1 MKTSDY
7 EYKYEAGKGYYAE
20 GYYRKAAEAFGQ
32 VLAALKGT
40 QYGDECLFLLGMS
53 NYRMGDFEAATQ
65 YFKKYYQSL
74 NELNG
79 LHSYGLLVSLSIN
92 EKNIRRYA

>member
-1 MKTSDY
+1 MKQ
-7 EYKYEAGKGYYAE
+7 ERGNAE

-53 NYRMGDFEAATQ
+53 NYRMGDFVSRI
-65 YFKKYYQSL
+65 YRYYC
-74 NELNG
+74 NID
-79 LHSYGLLVSLSIN
+79 LS
-92 EKNIRRYA
+92 RQQTLYH